1 VHHAGRELHTCKI
14 VKILARVL
22 MNVQRR
28 QNGGGQ
34 DNAFR
39 GIASFL
45 GKDNEALKVLS
56 QILEH

>member
-1 VHHAGRELHTCKI
+1 
-14 VKILARVL
+14 